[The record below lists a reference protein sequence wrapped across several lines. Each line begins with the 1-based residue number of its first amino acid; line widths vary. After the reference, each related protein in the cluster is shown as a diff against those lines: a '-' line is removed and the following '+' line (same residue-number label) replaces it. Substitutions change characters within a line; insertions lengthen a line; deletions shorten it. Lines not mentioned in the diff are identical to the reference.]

1 MVRSRVWLLVFSVL
15 SVAVG
20 SAASGNQNARE
31 RAQGRAQIRTDRVE
45 LGRDVAEVRRLERLL
60 WQLDAAQRRFD
71 EPAERRARREV
82 HAFLAREAADAKQQV
97 ARDRREAR
105 ASARELRRDRRQGS
119 PGWDDRRDL
128 RDDRL
133 DLASSKGRLARE
145 QGIIYELRTL
155 QPRVRRNDPAAESRE
170 RELFQ
175 EFLSIARRDAI
186 ASGRE
191 LGEDRR
197 ELIEDRRGR
206 TRN

>member
-1 MVRSRVWLLVFSVL
+1 
-15 SVAVG
+15 
-20 SAASGNQNARE
+20 
-31 RAQGRAQIRTDRVE
+31 
-45 LGRDVAEVRRLERLL
+45 
-60 WQLDAAQRRFD
+60 
-71 EPAERRARREV
+71 
-82 HAFLAREAADAKQQV
+82 V

-145 QGIIYELRTL
+145 REIIYDLRTL
-155 QPRVRRNDPAAESRE
+155 QPRVRRDDPAAESRE

-197 ELIEDRRGR
+197 ELTEDRRDR

>member
-1 MVRSRVWLLVFSVL
+1 MVRSRVWLLVCSVL
-15 SVAVG
+15 SVAVA
-20 SAASGNQNARE
+20 SAASGDQNARE
-31 RAQGRAQIRTDRVE
+31 RAHDRAQIRTDRVE
-45 LGRDVAEVRRLERLL
+45 LSRDVVEVRRLEGLL

-71 EPAERRARREV
+71 EPAERRARRQV
-82 HAFLAREAADAKQQV
+82 HAFLARETGDAKQQV

-119 PGWDDRRDL
+119 PGWDDRQGL

-145 QGIIYELRTL
+145 QEIIYELHTL
-155 QPRVRRNDPAAESRE
+155 QPRVRRDDPAAESRE

-197 ELIEDRRGR
+197 ELIENRRDR